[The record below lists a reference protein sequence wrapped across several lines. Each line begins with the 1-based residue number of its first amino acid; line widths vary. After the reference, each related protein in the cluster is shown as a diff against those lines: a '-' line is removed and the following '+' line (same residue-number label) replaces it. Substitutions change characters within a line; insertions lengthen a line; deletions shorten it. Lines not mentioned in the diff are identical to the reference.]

1 MSTDWKRYSSVLTPS
16 WLRQFIS
23 RVPDGS
29 ALPWTEYGV
38 PSGVAEGLNSR
49 SEEPPPRR
57 GRRFYS
63 YPTDSEDRSLSWR
76 NEEPPPRVPGT
87 RQGAAK

>member
-1 MSTDWKRYSSVLTPS
+1 MSTDWKRYSSVLTPY

-23 RVPDGS
+23 RVPDSS

-57 GRRFYS
+57 GMHLYA
-63 YPTDSEDRSLSWR
+63 DRVDDTIGEPESPYLRPLLR
-76 NEEPPPRVPGT
+76 NE
-87 RQGAAK
+87 